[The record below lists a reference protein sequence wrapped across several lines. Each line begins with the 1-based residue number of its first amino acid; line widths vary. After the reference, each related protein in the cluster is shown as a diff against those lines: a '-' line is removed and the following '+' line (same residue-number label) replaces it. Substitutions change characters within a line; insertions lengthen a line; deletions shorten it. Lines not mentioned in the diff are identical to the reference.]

1 MNTLSKHDG
10 RMLICSDIDQ
20 MNRFYVFAF
29 SFSSRTGEGM
39 WTKMESQ
46 SYFFLR
52 RLIQSM
58 IETID

>member
-1 MNTLSKHDG
+1 MNTLSQHDG

-29 SFSSRTGEGM
+29 FFSSRTRAKECGRT
-39 WTKMESQ
+39 WRVNRI
-46 SYFFLR
+46 FFLR

-58 IETID
+58 ID